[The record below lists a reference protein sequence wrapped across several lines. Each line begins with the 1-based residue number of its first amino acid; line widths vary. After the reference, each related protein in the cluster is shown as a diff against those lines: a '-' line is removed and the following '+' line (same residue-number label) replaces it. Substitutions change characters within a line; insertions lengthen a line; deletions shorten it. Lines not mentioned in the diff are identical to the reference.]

1 MIYFIKK
8 IVVFTK
14 KFHLR
19 LLFENG
25 SCDSKMYILF
35 VLFYRMGKRRASHHS
50 TEHEQEDQV
59 NEWANMTGKK
69 HKIQISRL
77 NYTKLRIL

>member
-1 MIYFIKK
+1 MAHGLFHKK

-14 KFHLR
+14 KFQLC

-35 VLFYRMGKRRASHHS
+35 SRMGKRRASHHS

-69 HKIQISRL
+69 HKI
-77 NYTKLRIL
+77 